1 MKRTSYLAVFL
12 ALVIGLCVSALPG
25 FGQAQQ
31 PQLKTQKEYDGYV
44 AIFNE
49 KDPAKKGPLGEKFI
63 AEFPD
68 SQGVP
73 NAYQMTIGAYS
84 AAKNWGKVVE
94 VADKF
99 AAVASA
105 TPQQKAYAYAN
116 AMIASNNQN
125 SIDKVISYGDK
136 VLQIDPN
143 DLNTLLLLSTVIP
156 QKLPTDDAGKKAA
169 LDRTSQLATKALAGV
184 QEMKEKAKPEE
195 KAQFDQAEGSLHA
208 TLGLVAYNRSDPTK
222 SIQEYELAIQK
233 SPKDEISHFYL
244 ALDYQSLAAKAS
256 KDYQDTVAAENA
268 AKAKKEE
275 QPVIDE
281 IVAKRTGLQED
292 VNKYRDKSIDEFAIT
307 VAIGGQLTAQ
317 AKDALTKM
325 WMVKNNDSTNGLDE
339 FINQKRNELK

>member
-1 MKRTSYLAVFL
+1 MKRTDYLAVFL
-12 ALVIGLCVSALPG
+12 ALVIGLCVSALPS

-84 AAKNWGKVVE
+84 AAKNWAKVIE
-94 VADKF
+94 VADK
-99 AAVASA
+99 ATALAGA
-105 TPQQKAYAYAN
+105 TPQLKAYANAN
-116 AMIASNNQN
+116 AMIAAQNMNNM
-125 SIDKVISYGDK
+125 DKVISYGDK
-136 VLQIDPN
+136 VLAIDPN
-143 DLNTLLLLSTVIP
+143 DLNTLLMLSAIIP
-156 QKLPTDDAGKKAA
+156 QKLPSDDAGKKAS
-169 LDRTSQLATKALAGV
+169 LDRASDLANKALAGV
-184 QEMKEKAKPEE
+184 KELQGKAKPEE
-195 KAQFDQAEGSLHA
+195 KPQLDQIEGNLHA
-208 TLGLVAYNRSDPTK
+208 TLGLVAYNRPDTAK

-233 SPKDEISHFYL
+233 TPKDEISHYYL

-256 KDYQDTVAAENA
+256 KDYQETVAAENA

-281 IVAKRTGLQED
+281 IVAKRTGLGDD
-292 VNKYRDKSIDEFAIT
+292 VAKYRDKTIEEFAIT

-325 WMVKNNDSTNGLDE
+325 WMGKNDSTNGLEE
-339 FINQKRNELK
+339 FIAQKKAELK